1 MEEKSNKIRR
11 KQQYFVFEKNKRNWN
26 KVEQSGTKWREI
38 ETHLFY
44 CSNKY

>member
-26 KVEQSGTKWREI
+26 KVEQSGTKW
-38 ETHLFY
+38 
-44 CSNKY
+44 NKVEGN